1 MKIFKNNAFT
11 LAEVLI
17 TLGIIGV
24 VAAMTIPTLIQ
35 KTQEQEMVNRWFKT
49 YAMLQQVIKLA
60 EEDCGDSSTWTWER
74 YHNNNKNPNTEGS
87 AYACMKPYLKIST
100 DCPVGGAGCFLTKN
114 DDYSFL
120 DNKPASYCNYYGP
133 AVKLISGETICWGNG
148 SPHLVVDL
156 NGTSKPNKLGVDVQ
170 YFSFID
176 LPVRTFLPGF
186 NWGWRDFADNAEYCN
201 IESGSWH
208 DGSGCGFWI
217 QRHKNMKYLHMTKTQ
232 VKKEWKTYK

>member
-1 MKIFKNNAFT
+1 MVCCYVVEDPKSHKITDFISFFH
-11 LAEVLI
+11 I
-17 TLGIIGV
+17 QSSIIGNS
-24 VAAMTIPTLIQ
+24 
-35 KTQEQEMVNRWFKT
+35 K
-49 YAMLQQVIKLA
+49 Y
-60 EEDCGDSSTWTWER
+60 DSFT
-74 YHNNNKNPNTEGS
+74 
-87 AYACMKPYLKIST
+87 
-100 DCPVGGAGCFLTKN
+100 
-114 DDYSFL
+114 
-120 DNKPASYCNYYGP
+120 ASYCNYYGP

-156 NGTSKPNKLGVDVQ
+156 NGVSKPNKLGVDVQ